1 MNAYLICAAD
11 KNGYSVEL
19 PLSMETETEIRSNV
33 LPPVS
38 NFYSN
43 QKTPTKFRLLQSFH
57 EHNGC
62 KSQQSH
68 ASANSFCASQAI
80 PLCSST
86 DLIEGLTDRKHK
98 DMMRKRLLRQSSE
111 YRQQETARSRNR
123 MKLKRSD
130 PIYRELERQ
139 RDRERRRLARM
150 CNPEQRA
157 AERERDRLYK
167 RRTRTTATI
176 SQNEM
181 PVSHEVIVLPNS
193 PLPLPSSCS
202 SNDLDDTSIKICD
215 SEYPTD
221 L

>member
-1 MNAYLICAAD
+1 
-11 KNGYSVEL
+11 
-19 PLSMETETEIRSNV
+19 METETEIRSNV

-43 QKTPTKFRLLQSFH
+43 QKSPTKFRLLQSFH

-62 KSQQSH
+62 KIQQSH
-68 ASANSFCASQAI
+68 ASANSFCASQSI